1 MPYFNNIPQATDRL
15 SKSQYQ
21 LLANF
26 ASIQHYF
33 TVNHIDFDASNKG
46 KHSVLTMPL
55 QAADP
60 VILATEGA
68 LYTKT
73 CVASAQPELFFKR
86 GLSAPIQMTGMGN
99 VTAPVGTNK
108 GWSYLPSGLLIK
120 WVGNLRVVG
129 PTTTEAVSFV
139 GIGPAFTGMF
149 ASLVTIQSPNA
160 VNKTLYIK
168 DYNVGTE
175 TVTLHTTLRYGGNT
189 GISDYYINLLVI
201 GV

>member
-1 MPYFNNIPQATDRL
+1 
-15 SKSQYQ
+15 
-21 LLANF
+21 
-26 ASIQHYF
+26 
-33 TVNHIDFDASNKG
+33 
-46 KHSVLTMPL
+46 VL
-55 QAADP
+55 
-60 VILATEGA
+60 LATEGA